1 MLIVEDGT
9 VVAGANSYQTLADA
23 RTEAALSG
31 ILLATDDTVAET
43 QLVQAF
49 RYLTDNYE
57 SKVSGQRVS
66 AAQTSMLPRAFMYGN
81 GFLISDD
88 VIPDEFKRAQ
98 VMAAA
103 VVNEGVDLNGYES
116 GGDLSGFSVD
126 GVYSETYQSGGTSPS
141 VKMPAVEKTLSG
153 FFDNVGTLSRGN
165 YW

>member
-1 MLIVEDGT
+1 MSAASIRAK
-9 VVAGANSYQTLADA
+9 VAAGLRKAIEATGAANSKK
-23 RTEAALSG
+23 
-31 ILLATDDTVAET
+31 V
-43 QLVQAF
+43 
-49 RYLTDNYE
+49 YLIQE
-57 SKVSGQRVS
+57 VKVSGQRVS

-103 VVNEGVDLNGYES
+103 VVNEGVDLNAYDS

-126 GVYSETYQSGGTSPS
+126 GVYSETYQPGGTSPS